1 MVKNNDT
8 TGRFKI
14 HKITVEDESGS
25 VFTVDLDTH
34 TVKPVGTNQDSVF
47 NFWFRYG
54 IFMAGGANALIE
66 NGISV
71 D

>member
-1 MVKNNDT
+1 MAKT
-8 TGRFKI
+8 IATKRFKI
-14 HKITVEDESGS
+14 HKITVEDETGK
-25 VFTVDLDTH
+25 VFTVDLDTQ
-34 TVKPVGTNQDSVF
+34 TVDPADTDPNSIG

-54 IFMAGGANALIE
+54 GFMAGGATALIK